1 VRQEGL
7 EVKIMSMLKQDIL
20 KFIEKLPDDYSM
32 DDIMAELYFKQQVEE
47 GLRVAEE
54 GRVYSHEQVKTLVQE
69 WRKSSGRL

>member
-1 VRQEGL
+1 L
-7 EVKIMSMLKQDIL
+7 EVEIMTMLKRDVL

-32 DDIMAELYFKQQVEE
+32 DDIMAELYFRQQVEE

-54 GRVYSHEQVKTLVQE
+54 GRVYSHEQVKNMVQE

>member
-1 VRQEGL
+1 MT
-7 EVKIMSMLKQDIL
+7 ILKRDVL

-54 GRVYSHEQVKTLVQE
+54 GRVYSHEQVKNMVQE

>member
-1 VRQEGL
+1 MTIFKRDV
-7 EVKIMSMLKQDIL
+7 L

-54 GRVYSHEQVKTLVQE
+54 GRVYSHEQVKNMVQE

>member
-1 VRQEGL
+1 MT
-7 EVKIMSMLKQDIL
+7 KLKEDVI

-32 DDIMAELYFKQQVEE
+32 DEIMAELYFKQQVEE

-54 GRVYSHEQVKTLVQE
+54 GRVYSHEQVKSMVKE